1 MRTTWEAKSM
11 RGIRT
16 LRPDQSVIADTLA
29 LKTSSWFRQTL
40 RVGSQQVVLF
50 QCQACGTF
58 DCQLTWVNPPV
69 SSRTT
74 RKDSNTLPS
83 NDEAHTRPLGS
94 SHTPSDGLA
103 HTSPQGDPQGAFRRL
118 RRRGTSR
125 TAARQSFE
133 PSRGRAYFS
142 LPWDLEQA
150 GE

>member
-1 MRTTWEAKSM
+1 M

-50 QCQACGTF
+50 QRQACGTF

-83 NDEAHTRPLGS
+83 NDEAHTRPK
-94 SHTPSDGLA
+94 
-103 HTSPQGDPQGAFRRL
+103 GAL
-118 RRRGTSR
+118 T
-125 TAARQSFE
+125 
-133 PSRGRAYFS
+133 
-142 LPWDLEQA
+142 LPA
-150 GE
+150 TG